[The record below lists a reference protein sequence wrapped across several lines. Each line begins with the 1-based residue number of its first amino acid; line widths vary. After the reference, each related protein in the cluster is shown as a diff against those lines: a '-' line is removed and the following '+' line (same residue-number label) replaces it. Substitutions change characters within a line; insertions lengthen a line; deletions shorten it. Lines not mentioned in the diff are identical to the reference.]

1 MVVSMVKKKMD
12 EGVNVFIIIVDD
24 DIIIIL
30 RFR

>member
-12 EGVNVFIIIVDD
+12 EGVKVFIIIVDD

-30 RFR
+30 